1 MTTVYDVNARDLLAR
16 LSEDLKELKE
26 VEPPAWSRYVKTGVH
41 RERPPSQE
49 DWWYIKAASLLRRL
63 YLDGPVGVERL
74 RRYYGG
80 KKNRGHKPEQFRKA
94 GGAIIRN
101 ILKQLEK
108 AGLVETFQQGRR
120 LTPKGAS
127 YMDRLAYEV
136 KLASGVGELE
146 KY

>member
-1 MTTVYDVNARDLLAR
+1 MTTVYDVDARDLLAR

-63 YLDGPVGVERL
+63 YIDGPVGVERL

-94 GGAIIRN
+94 GGAIIRS

>member
-1 MTTVYDVNARDLLAR
+1 MTTVYDVSARDLLAR
-16 LSEDLKELKE
+16 LSEDLKEVKE

-63 YLDGPVGVERL
+63 YIDGPVGVERL

-127 YMDRLAYEV
+127 YLDRLAYEV